1 MSQMDRK
8 RPPSHLGQ
16 WEEKVYVIGPA
27 NMASSNLI
35 EHKGAA
41 MTRRILTQ
49 TI

>member
-1 MSQMDRK
+1 MSHTK
-8 RPPSHLGQ
+8 RVLQQVILANGN
-16 WEEKVYVIGPA
+16 KCVIGPA